1 MSVSHDS
8 GTPLPGNV
16 PSAGSSAASDATRPS
31 LGELFSDVSKDLS
44 ELVRQ
49 EVELAKAEAKQSA
62 TRAGKG
68 VGMLVGASE
77 AGRLALV
84 FLSVAVWWGL
94 GNAIGRGWS
103 ALVVMVVWAVI
114 AAVLGLMGKK
124 EVSSVKGLPRTAE
137 TVKEIPPAL
146 KPHEEKR

>member
-8 GTPLPGNV
+8 GLPT
-16 PSAGSSAASDATRPS
+16 ATTATGTTTDGARPS
-31 LGELFSDVSKDLS
+31 LGDLLGDVSKDLS
-44 ELVRQ
+44 QLVRQ

-68 VGMLVGASE
+68 AGMLVGAAE

-103 ALVVMVVWAVI
+103 ALVVMLVWAVV

-124 EVSSVKGLPRTAE
+124 EVSSVSGLPRTAE

>member
-8 GTPLPGNV
+8 DLPTV
-16 PSAGSSAASDATRPS
+16 AGSTRAEPERPS
-31 LGELFSDVSKDLS
+31 LGELLGEVSKDLS
-44 ELVRQ
+44 ALVRQ

-68 VGMLVGASE
+68 AGMLVGAAE
-77 AGRLALV
+77 AGRRALV
-84 FLSVAVWWGL
+84 FLSVAAWWGL

-103 ALVVMVVWAVI
+103 ALVVMAVWAVI
-114 AAVLGLMGKK
+114 AVVLGLMGKK
-124 EVSSVKGLPRTAE
+124 EVTSVQGLPRTAE

-146 KPHEEKR
+146 KPHEEKP